1 MKDGN
6 DEKMMSL
13 FCWHWLHATSLVS
26 IGQSKEVIE
35 QKLDFYF

>member
-13 FCWHWLHATSLVS
+13 FWLHWLHALSLVT
-26 IGQSKEVIE
+26 IGQSKL
-35 QKLDFYF
+35 KLLIGN

>member
-13 FCWHWLHATSLVS
+13 FWLHWLHALSLVT
-26 IGQSKEVIE
+26 IGQSK
-35 QKLDFYF
+35 QKLLIGN